1 LLEDTRKL
9 AEVQRIEDRREEYQG
24 IIQRLGPLYEG
35 GDTDWEGL
43 VEAQSWVAT
52 LDTFDTVDTQPV
64 IEALLDNSLPN
75 VDPLLEQTTDAL
87 SQYDE
92 AAEFFEGAMAV
103 EEMTV
108 NGTALNQALLS
119 ELSGL
124 LGELREDVS
133 KLQQRVQ
140 FASQLDTVRETIC
153 EEYVDQFLRGD
164 YSSEHLVSAFEKRFY
179 TKWLNS
185 VYGTRISG
193 RSTQTRWNGT

>member
-1 LLEDTRKL
+1 MNSCSKIHESWPKYSESKIGERSIK
-9 AEVQRIEDRREEYQG
+9 G

-103 EEMTV
+103 EEMMT
-108 NGTALNQALLS
+108 
-119 ELSGL
+119 EW
-124 LGELREDVS
+124 
-133 KLQQRVQ
+133 
-140 FASQLDTVRETIC
+140 
-153 EEYVDQFLRGD
+153 
-164 YSSEHLVSAFEKRFY
+164 H
-179 TKWLNS
+179 
-185 VYGTRISG
+185 
-193 RSTQTRWNGT
+193 STQSGPPV